1 MKYDVVTLFP
11 EVINSYCSQSV
22 VKRGI
27 DKGIIEVS
35 TTNPRDFTKDKHNR
49 VDFPPYGGSYGMVL
63 ACQPM
68 FDAVES
74 IRRVEKSKILMMT
87 PQGAPF
93 THKMSVEL
101 SEYDQLIILCG
112 HYEGFDERI
121 RIGLQ
126 PMEISIGDYVLTG
139 GELPALVLIDS
150 ISRNISGFLGK
161 DESAQFDSFAD
172 GLLEYP
178 HYTKPREFRGMKV
191 PEVLLNGNHQEIEKF
206 RNEQKILRT
215 KAKRPDL
222 LQ

>member
-1 MKYDVVTLFP
+1 
-11 EVINSYCSQSV
+11 
-22 VKRGI
+22 
-27 DKGIIEVS
+27 
-35 TTNPRDFTKDKHNR
+35 
-49 VDFPPYGGSYGMVL
+49 MVL

-74 IRRVEKSKILMMT
+74 IERVQNSKILMMT

-93 THKMSVEL
+93 NHKMSVEL
-101 SEYDQLIILCG
+101 AKYDQLIILCG

-161 DESAQFDSFAD
+161 DESAQFDSFSD

-206 RNEQKILRT
+206 RNEQKIIRT
-215 KAKRPDL
+215 KTKRPDL
-222 LQ
+222 LK